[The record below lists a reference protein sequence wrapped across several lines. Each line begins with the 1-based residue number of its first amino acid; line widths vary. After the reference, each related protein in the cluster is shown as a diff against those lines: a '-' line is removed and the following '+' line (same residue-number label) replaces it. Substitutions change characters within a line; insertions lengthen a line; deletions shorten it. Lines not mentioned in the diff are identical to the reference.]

1 MQVFDKLK
9 LSSAAVALVATVSA
23 MPAHAD
29 FAFSGSGASG
39 FLNGASEPW
48 RFSADG
54 GIDWGSPGVGSG
66 VTGYSRSVS
75 AFGFDISFTDGGRI
89 LPGSVALGNASACA
103 GSSGGGTT
111 FCTIGPIDIWQAIQI
126 DDHTI
131 DFRAQN
137 PTFFISPGQ
146 NYFVNVFFEG
156 PTPTAFTGRWVT
168 DFSPTVPEPS
178 ALALVAIAVLGLG
191 LSRRKSA

>member
-1 MQVFDKLK
+1 MRVCKYLK
-9 LSSAAVALVATVSA
+9 LSSLAVALVAAVSA
-23 MPAHAD
+23 APAHAD
-29 FAFSGSGASG
+29 FAFSGSGATG
-39 FLNGASEPW
+39 FLNGASETW
-48 RFSADG
+48 TFSADG
-54 GIDWGSPGVGSG
+54 GSDWGSPGVGLG
-66 VTGYSRSVS
+66 VTPYSRGVA
-75 AFGFDISFTDGGRI
+75 AFGFDINFKDGGRI

-111 FCTIGPIDIWQAIQI
+111 FCTVGPLDIWDAFQI

-146 NYFVNVFFEG
+146 SYFVNVFFEG
-156 PTPTAFTGRWVT
+156 ALPTAFSGRWVT
-168 DFSPTVPEPS
+168 DFSPKVPEPS
-178 ALALVAIAVLGLG
+178 VLALFGIAALALG